1 MGLFGWLT
9 KKSDGGGDGE
19 ARAWRDAWT
28 AAVTSLDP
36 AAIGPL
42 EAALRRTPPFADD
55 LEIEEEMLD
64 ALRHLVALAVE
75 LQAGRLPTV
84 ETSHRVVGADR
95 CHFSAP
101 VSMPDDPAQPT
112 GRLLL
117 TSARAVF
124 AGGARTPALAWHAT
138 REVIQ
143 SGRDLLFVY
152 RHAQGDD
159 GHRFRCNSFTD
170 ALCGAAIARH
180 LMQSR
185 RSAGPDTGQREGG
198 RL

>member
-1 MGLFGWLT
+1 MGLFGWLRG
-9 KKSDGGGDGE
+9 KRGGGNGH
-19 ARAWRDAWT
+19 ARAWHAGW
-28 AAVTSLDP
+28 AKAVASVDEG
-36 AAIGPL
+36 AVASL
-42 EAALRRTPPFADD
+42 EAELIRTPPFADD

-64 ALRHLVALAVE
+64 GLRRLLE
-75 LQAGRLPTV
+75 LERQLGAARLPVV

-95 CHFSAP
+95 CHFTAP

-117 TSARAVF
+117 TSSRAVF
-124 AGGARTPALAWHAT
+124 AGGARTPALPWHAT

-152 RHAQGDD
+152 RAAQEDE
-159 GHRFRCNSFTD
+159 GHRFRCNSYTD

-180 LMQSR
+180 LMR
-185 RSAGPDTGQREGG
+185 TARAG

>member
-1 MGLFGWLT
+1 MGLFGWL
-9 KKSDGGGDGE
+9 KKQSDGGGNGE
-19 ARAWRDAWT
+19 ARAWRDAWA
-28 AAVTSLDP
+28 AAVASLD
-36 AAIGPL
+36 AAAVAPL
-42 EAALRRTPPFADD
+42 EAALARTPPFADD

-64 ALRHLVALAVE
+64 ALRHLVALAVDLE
-75 LQAGRLPTV
+75 AGRLPIV
-84 ETSHRVVGADR
+84 DTSHRVVGPDR

-124 AGGARTPALAWHAT
+124 AGGARTPALPWHAT

-180 LMQSR
+180 LMR
-185 RSAGPDTGQREGG
+185 AARGG

>member
-1 MGLFGWLT
+1 MGILGWFKRT
-9 KKSDGGGDGE
+9 AHSGTNGDL
-19 ARAWRDAWT
+19 RAWREAWSQAL
-28 AAVTSLDP
+28 AALDP
-36 AAIGPL
+36 GAVATL
-42 EAALRRTPPFADD
+42 EAALRRTPAMADD

-64 ALRHLVALAVE
+64 ALRQVLDLERDLAASRV
-75 LQAGRLPTV
+75 PVV
-84 ETSHRVVGADR
+84 ETTHRVVGSDR

-117 TSARAVF
+117 TSTRAVF
-124 AGGARTPALAWHAT
+124 AGGSRTPALPWHAA

-143 SGRDLLFVY
+143 SGRDLLFVF
-152 RHAQGDD
+152 RSASDEG
-159 GHRFRCNSFTD
+159 GHRFRCNSFAD

-180 LMQSR
+180 LL
-185 RSAGPDTGQREGG
+185 RSARGG

>member
-1 MGLFGWLT
+1 MGLFRWLA
-9 KKSDGGGDGE
+9 KKSNGNDE
-19 ARAWRDAWT
+19 ARAWREAWT
-28 AAVTSLDP
+28 RAVASLDP
-36 AAIGPL
+36 AAAGPL

-64 ALRHLVALAVE
+64 ALRQLLALDRE
-75 LQAGRLPTV
+75 LTASRLPVV

-117 TSARAVF
+117 TSTRAVF

-138 REVIQ
+138 REVVRAE
-143 SGRDLLFVY
+143 RDLLFVF
-152 RHAQGDD
+152 RNSQGDD
-159 GHRFRCNSFTD
+159 GHRFRCNSFAD

-180 LMQSR
+180 LMR
-185 RSAGPDTGQREGG
+185 TARAG